1 MPADPSTLT
10 PDELSTFIKTR
21 LVLSGIDLNLLPIA
35 PDPVTGAPTQDQVLA
50 TLRSFVASSPVQ
62 INAWR
67 PVAPSTPLSQ
77 ELSPPLEYP
86 SITEAW
92 TGRVADR

>member
-1 MPADPSTLT
+1 MSVDPSTLT
-10 PDELSTFIKTR
+10 PDELDTFIKTR
-21 LVLSGIDLNLLPIA
+21 LVLSGIDLNLLPTS
-35 PDPVTGAPTQDQVLA
+35 PDAVTGAPTQSQVLA
-50 TLRSFVASSPVQ
+50 SLRSFVTSSPVQ

-67 PVAPSTPLSQ
+67 PAAASPALSQ

-92 TGRVADR
+92 TGRTAQK